1 MYLAFVAV
9 TRTFTDMGLLENFRV
24 ALRSVNANLLR
35 ALLTTLII
43 AVGIMALVG
52 ILTAIDAAIYSLSS
66 NLSSLGANTIE
77 INRLDLGVSGNRRGG
92 RGQRKQ
98 SDPFSYDQ
106 ATEFAERYNYPAEV
120 SISNYATGATVVKY
134 ADRETNPNVS
144 IFAALPNYLTAKG
157 YEIAAGRNF
166 TQKEGLEGGNLAILG
181 SDLIDVLFE
190 GKPEVALGKEIAF
203 GALRL
208 VVIGALES
216 RGSSMNAS
224 QDRRIIIPLQTGKR
238 YYGNSRTNYDILIAV
253 EDPTGGG
260 GRHGGSD
267 RDDARRAS
275 RLRAGQDNDFEVEN
289 SSDLVSI
296 IKENTVVLRSAA
308 LGIGLITLLGAAI
321 GLMNIMLVSVTERT
335 REIGVRKALGA
346 TKRNVLLQ
354 FLAEAIVIC
363 QIGGVLGIILGVA
376 AGNGVAYATGGSF
389 IIPWVWIWMALIT
402 CTIVGLMAGLYP
414 ALRAAALDP
423 IESLRYE

>member
-1 MYLAFVAV
+1 
-9 TRTFTDMGLLENFRV
+9 MGLLENFRV

-52 ILTAIDAAIYSLSS
+52 ILTAIDVAIYSLSS

-77 INRLDLGVSGNRRGG
+77 IERVSTTVSGGRRQGRRGVKK
-92 RGQRKQ
+92 R
-98 SDPFSYDQ
+98 SDPFTYDQ
-106 ATEFAERYNYPAEV
+106 AMEFKERYQYPAEISV
-120 SISNYATGATVVKY
+120 SNFATGATVVKY
-134 ADRETNPNVS
+134 GEEETNPNVS
-144 IFAALPNYLTAKG
+144 VFGATSNYLDTKG
-157 YEIAAGRNF
+157 YEIEAGRNI
-166 TQKEGLEGGNLAILG
+166 TEKEALEGGNLVVIA
-181 SDLIDVLFE
+181 SDLVDALFD
-190 GKPEVALGKEIAF
+190 GKPQEAIGKEISA
-203 GALRL
+203 GPLRL
-208 VVIGALES
+208 SVIGALKS

-224 QDRRIIIPLQTGKR
+224 QDRRLIIPLQTAKR
-238 YYGNSRTNYDILIAV
+238 YYGSSRTNYDILIAIP
-253 EDPTGGG
+253 DPTGV
-260 GRHGGSD
+260 
-267 RDDARRAS
+267 DAAMGEATLTMRGVRR
-275 RLRAGQDNDFEVEN
+275 LKAGEENDFEVKN

-296 IKENTVVLRSAA
+296 IKENTVTLRSAA

-354 FLAEAIVIC
+354 FLIEAILIC

-376 AGNGVAYATGGSF
+376 AGNVIALVLGGSF
-389 IIPWVWIWMALIT
+389 IVPWVWIGLALVT

-414 ALRAAALDP
+414 AMRAAALDP

>member
-1 MYLAFVAV
+1 M
-9 TRTFTDMGLLENFRV
+9 ENIRV

-66 NLSSLGANTIE
+66 NLSSVGANTIE
-77 INRLDLGVSGNRRGG
+77 INRLSTEVRGNGR

-98 SDPFSYDQ
+98 SDPFTFDQ
-106 ATEFAERYNYPAEV
+106 AIEFADRYNYPADV
-120 SISNYATGATVVKY
+120 SISTRTTGATVVKY
-134 ADRETNPNVS
+134 AELETNPNVS
-144 IFAALPNYLTAKG
+144 VYCATSNYLTTKG
-157 YEIAAGRNF
+157 YEISAGRNI
-166 TQKEGLEGGNLAILG
+166 TNKEATEGGNVAVIA
-181 SDLIDVLFE
+181 SDLIDDLFDGNAE
-190 GKPEVALGKEIAF
+190 SAVGKEISF

-208 VVIGALES
+208 LVVGTLEP
-216 RGSSMNAS
+216 RGSSMNTS
-224 QDRRIIIPLQTGKR
+224 QDRRVIIPLQTGKR
-238 YYGNSRTNYDILIAV
+238 YYGSSQTSYDILVAIS
-253 EDPTGGG
+253 DPTKVEAAMGEATVTMRGV
-260 GRHGGSD
+260 R
-267 RDDARRAS
+267 
-275 RLRAGQDNDFEVEN
+275 RLRAGEDNDFEVEN

-296 IKENTVVLRSAA
+296 IKDNTVTLRAAA

-346 TKRNVLLQ
+346 TRRNVLLQ
-354 FLAEAIVIC
+354 FLIEAIVIC

-376 AGNGVAYATGGSF
+376 AGNGVAVATGGNF
-389 IIPWVWIWMALIT
+389 IMPWVWIGMAFVT
-402 CTIVGLMAGLYP
+402 CTIVGLLAGIYP
-414 ALRAAALDP
+414 AMRAAALDP